1 MNEIDLKKELSNI
14 EKELRR
20 LDNVLEKQE
29 NEGIYEGDI
38 YNEIDKLTEKRDS
51 IQNQIDSLHKSSNFR
66 INIF

>member
-51 IQNQIDSLHKSSNFR
+51 IQNQIDSLYR
-66 INIF
+66 

>member
-38 YNEIDKLTEKRDS
+38 YDQIDKLSEKRDS
-51 IQNQIDSLHKSSNFR
+51 IQNQIDSLYR
-66 INIF
+66 

>member
-1 MNEIDLKKELSNI
+1 MNEVDLKKELSNI

-38 YNEIDKLTEKRDS
+38 YDQIDKLTEKRDS
-51 IQNQIDSLHKSSNFR
+51 IQNQIDSLYR
-66 INIF
+66 

>member
-38 YNEIDKLTEKRDS
+38 YSEIDKLTEKRDS
-51 IQNQIDSLHKSSNFR
+51 IQNQIDSLYK
-66 INIF
+66 

>member
-1 MNEIDLKKELSNI
+1 MNEIGLKKELSNI

-29 NEGIYEGDI
+29 NEGIYEGDV

-51 IQNQIDSLHKSSNFR
+51 IQNQIDSLYR
-66 INIF
+66 

>member
-38 YNEIDKLTEKRDS
+38 YNEIDKLNEKRDS
-51 IQNQIDSLHKSSNFR
+51 IQNQIDSLYR
-66 INIF
+66 

>member
-1 MNEIDLKKELSNI
+1 MNEVDLKKELSNI

-51 IQNQIDSLHKSSNFR
+51 IQNQLDSLYR
-66 INIF
+66 

>member
-51 IQNQIDSLHKSSNFR
+51 MQNQIDSLYR
-66 INIF
+66 

>member
-1 MNEIDLKKELSNI
+1 MNEVDLKKELSNI

-38 YNEIDKLTEKRDS
+38 YNAIDKLTEKRDS
-51 IQNQIDSLHKSSNFR
+51 IQNQIDSLYR
-66 INIF
+66 

>member
-38 YNEIDKLTEKRDS
+38 YSEIDKLTEKRDS
-51 IQNQIDSLHKSSNFR
+51 IQNQLDSLYR
-66 INIF
+66 

>member
-20 LDNVLEKQE
+20 LDNVLEKQD

-51 IQNQIDSLHKSSNFR
+51 IQNQIDSLYR
-66 INIF
+66 

>member
-20 LDNVLEKQE
+20 LDNELEKQE
-29 NEGIYEGDI
+29 NEGIYEGEI

-51 IQNQIDSLHKSSNFR
+51 IQNQIDSLYR
-66 INIF
+66 

>member
-1 MNEIDLKKELSNI
+1 MNEVDLKKELSNI

-38 YNEIDKLTEKRDS
+38 YNEIDKHTEKRDS
-51 IQNQIDSLHKSSNFR
+51 IQNQIDSLYR
-66 INIF
+66 

>member
-1 MNEIDLKKELSNI
+1 MNEVDLKKELSNI

-20 LDNVLEKQE
+20 LDNILEKQE

-51 IQNQIDSLHKSSNFR
+51 IQNQIDSLYK
-66 INIF
+66 

>member
-1 MNEIDLKKELSNI
+1 MNEVDLKKELSNI

-38 YNEIDKLTEKRDS
+38 YDQIDKLTEKRDS
-51 IQNQIDSLHKSSNFR
+51 IQNQIDSLYK
-66 INIF
+66 

>member
-1 MNEIDLKKELSNI
+1 MNEVDLKKELSNI

-51 IQNQIDSLHKSSNFR
+51 IQNQIM
-66 INIF
+66 II

>member
-38 YNEIDKLTEKRDS
+38 YTEIDKLTEKRDS
-51 IQNQIDSLHKSSNFR
+51 IQNQIDSLYR
-66 INIF
+66 

>member
-29 NEGIYEGDI
+29 NEGMYEGDI

-51 IQNQIDSLHKSSNFR
+51 IQNQIDSLYR
-66 INIF
+66 

>member
-1 MNEIDLKKELSNI
+1 MNEVDLKKELLNI

-20 LDNVLEKQE
+20 LDNILEKQE

-51 IQNQIDSLHKSSNFR
+51 IQNQIDSLYR
-66 INIF
+66 

>member
-38 YNEIDKLTEKRDS
+38 YNEIDNLMEYKGMFL
-51 IQNQIDSLHKSSNFR
+51 
-66 INIF
+66 

>member
-1 MNEIDLKKELSNI
+1 MNEINLKKELSNI

-51 IQNQIDSLHKSSNFR
+51 IQNQLDSLYR
-66 INIF
+66 